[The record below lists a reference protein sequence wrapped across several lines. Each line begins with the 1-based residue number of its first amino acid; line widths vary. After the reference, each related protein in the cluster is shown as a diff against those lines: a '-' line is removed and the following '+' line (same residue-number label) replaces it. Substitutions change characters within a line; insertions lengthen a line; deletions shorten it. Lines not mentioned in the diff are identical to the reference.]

1 MNYLAVTFL
10 IGFLILVHELGHFL
24 AARWTGIP
32 VARFSIGFGPKL
44 WAYRGAVT
52 EYWLSAIPLGG
63 YVLPQ
68 VEDEHAYFAIP
79 LRRRIAFCLGGPL
92 ANLVLAIPLFMI
104 INVMAGNVSA
114 YAILVAP
121 VIQTGHALVHVLAA
135 IPALFTHADQL
146 SSILGIVVQ
155 GKDFVGAD
163 LTRGVQFA
171 ILMSTN
177 LAVFNLLPIP
187 ALDGGKLLLHLCE
200 AIYPKATRV
209 FVPLSVLGLVLLVA
223 LIAYA
228 TVLDISRYVI

>member
-1 MNYLAVTFL
+1 MSYLAVTFL
-10 IGFLILVHELGHFL
+10 IGFLILIHELGHFL

-44 WAYRGAVT
+44 WAYRGTVT
-52 EYWLSAIPLGG
+52 EYWLSAVPLGG

-79 LRRRIAFCLGGPL
+79 LRRRILFCLGGPL
-92 ANLVLAIPLFMI
+92 ANLLLAIPLFMV
-104 INVMAGNVSA
+104 INVLAGHVSA
-114 YAILVAP
+114 YAVFVAP
-121 VIQTGHALVHVLAA
+121 LVQTGHALVQVLAA

-155 GKDFVGAD
+155 GKDFVGTD
-163 LTRGVQFA
+163 LVRGLQFA
-171 ILMSTN
+171 VLMSIN

-187 ALDGGKLLLHLCE
+187 ALDGGKLVLHLCE

-209 FVPLSVLGLVLLVA
+209 FVPLSVVGLVLLLA

-228 TVLDISRYVI
+228 TALDIGRYVI